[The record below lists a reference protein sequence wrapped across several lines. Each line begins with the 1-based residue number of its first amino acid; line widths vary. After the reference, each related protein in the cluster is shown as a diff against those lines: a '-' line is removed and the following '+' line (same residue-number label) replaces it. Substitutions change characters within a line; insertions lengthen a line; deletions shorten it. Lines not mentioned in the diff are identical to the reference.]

1 MYAKRREQLRQII
14 SQANTKYDAVLI
26 DSPENLYYFTGFTG
40 GEAVFVM
47 YNDIVV
53 DEIDNGKT
61 VSDFNN
67 LSNANIISSANIV
80 SNISNK
86 NTGDMVSSI
95 NSEECMYIITDSRY
109 YEQVEKECPDIPLIR
124 LEGKTYIE
132 TIKEI
137 FSGKLP
143 GAAFSRNSDDLMSHA
158 GDEMLQK
165 IRNKW
170 NNGLAIAIEDS
181 MNLSRYL
188 KLKDALTSC
197 ELTVASELID
207 NPRTVKDKNELE
219 LLARAEQIGD
229 EAFTHILDIIKPG
242 ITEREIALELEFY
255 MKRQG
260 ASKLSFDT
268 IVASGP
274 NSSMPHAQVT
284 DRVIENGDFVTM
296 DFGCVYKGYCSDMT
310 RTIAVGTPIDEM
322 KKVYQI
328 VLEANLR
335 AMEGIRAGVKCSD
348 IDALARGYIAEQGY
362 GDYFGHGLGHSVGL
376 YIHEEPRF
384 SPKCDVIIKEN
395 MVITDEPGIY
405 IPGRFGVRIED
416 LVVVKKDGYKRL
428 SNSPKELVII

>member
-14 SQANTKYDAVLI
+14 SESSTKYDAVLI

-53 DEIDNGKT
+53 DEIANGKT

-95 NSEECMYIITDSRY
+95 NSEGCMYIITDSRY

-137 FSGKLP
+137 FSGQL
-143 GAAFSRNSDDLMSHA
+143 ATASFSDKSDHLMIHA
-158 GDEMLQK
+158 KDEIHQRIKRM
-165 IRNKW
+165 W

-207 NPRTVKDKNELE
+207 KPRTVKDENELE

-242 ITEREIALELEFY
+242 MTEKEIALELEFF
-255 MKRQG
+255 MKKQG

-284 DRVIENGDFVTM
+284 DRAIENGDFVTM

-310 RTIAVGTPIDEM
+310 RTIAVGTPTDEM

-416 LVVVKKDGYKRL
+416 LVVVKKDGCERL